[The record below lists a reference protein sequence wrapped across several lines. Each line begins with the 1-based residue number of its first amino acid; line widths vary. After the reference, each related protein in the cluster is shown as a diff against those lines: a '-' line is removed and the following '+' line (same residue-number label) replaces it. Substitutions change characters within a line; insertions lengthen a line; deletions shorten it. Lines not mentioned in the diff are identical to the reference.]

1 VEDYIYNCRYGEDAT
16 GGYYYSCNGEEAE
29 WNSEWGNLDDGT
41 VSVYFDASP
50 SGKYVMEFVYSY
62 DDDYNTTS
70 TMSVLSLEDGSL
82 SMLDSDIAVTTSGI
96 WMNDDY
102 YYYEP
107 ESDSEGN
114 LCCYSNGTAS
124 TVLKNIS
131 NAQVK
136 HYVAN
141 GTYSAYADYDYSSG
155 GTLKIFNEDG
165 ESTKIDSD
173 VSSYCYISD
182 DLIVYLRDGKLY
194 VYRGEDKEKFKI
206 DSSVTSFTCD
216 EADYEYLLY

>member
-1 VEDYIYNCRYGEDAT
+1 
-16 GGYYYSCNGEEAE
+16 
-29 WNSEWGNLDDGT
+29 
-41 VSVYFDASP
+41 
-50 SGKYVMEFVYSY
+50 
-62 DDDYNTTS
+62 
-70 TMSVLSLEDGSL
+70 
-82 SMLDSDIAVTTSGI
+82 
-96 WMNDDY
+96 
-102 YYYEP
+102 
-107 ESDSEGN
+107 
-114 LCCYSNGTAS
+114 
-124 TVLKNIS
+124 
-131 NAQVK
+131 VK

-216 EADYEYLLY
+216 EAYYESLLY